1 MYIDIMRVQFL
12 FLLIFT
18 NLIFSQNSSFLD
30 KISSE
35 KIMYDEKIIHTDMMN
50 NIYYLS
56 KSELS
61 KNKKLFFSDFSLG
74 DISKVDLFNPLK
86 LKVWY
91 KDYNIVVILDNFLNE
106 ILRVNFNNLNDP
118 NEISHVSSSNENTI
132 WVFDQL
138 SMKIKKF
145 DYIENSFVKG
155 VEVLLKE
162 NIMDMNS
169 NYNFLWVLTKNYFY
183 MINYNGTIISE
194 SKNLGFN
201 KVNFLKSNILLTG
214 SNNIYLFDIKDFTF
228 QKINSE
234 KLFIKDFFVVNE
246 TLYIYDEDFLNKYLI
261 LTN

>member
-1 MYIDIMRVQFL
+1 MRVQFL
-12 FLLIFT
+12 FLFVFT
-18 NLIFSQNSSFLD
+18 NLIFSQNSVLLD

-35 KIMYDEKIIHTDMMN
+35 KIMYTEKKIHIDMMN
-50 NIYYLS
+50 NTYYLS

-61 KNKKLFFSDFSLG
+61 KNKNLFFSDFSLG
-74 DISKVDLFNPLK
+74 EISTVDLFNPLK
-86 LKVWY
+86 LMLWY
-91 KDYNIVVILDNFLNE
+91 KNYNTMVVLDNFLNE
-106 ILRVNFNNLNDP
+106 IVRVNFNNINDP
-118 NEISHVSSSNENTI
+118 NEISHVSTSNENTI

-155 VEVLLKE
+155 IEVLLKE
-162 NIMDMNS
+162 NIIDMNS
-169 NYNFLWVLTKNYFY
+169 NYNFLWVITKNHFY
-183 MINYNGTIISE
+183 KINYNGAIISE

-201 KVNFLKSNILLTG
+201 KVNFFKNNLLLSG
-214 SNNIYLFDIKDFTF
+214 SNNIYLFNIEDSIF

-234 KLFIKDFFVVNE
+234 KLFIKDFFVINE